1 MKINNF
7 KFKFEIFKCFD
18 VICHFQSLLKGLCW
32 QQKKSM
38 INVKFKSI
46 NFILNVKNFVDIK
59 FVRKKYI
66 IRIK

>member
-32 QQKKSM
+32 QKK
-38 INVKFKSI
+38 INDKCQIQI
-46 NFILNVKNFVDIK
+46 N
-59 FVRKKYI
+59 
-66 IRIK
+66 